1 MAKRIDAT
9 TSLREKSS
17 ARTALYQSLRTAQSY
32 KNHLTT
38 AFNFYIIRNMETKST
53 IAALAALAQETRLAI
68 FRLLVEAGPQGL
80 AVGTIAE
87 RLDVANA
94 TLSFHLKELTNA
106 ALTVA
111 TPNGRSI
118 IYSANFA
125 TMNGLIGY
133 LTENCCAGSS
143 CSPLMAACEVGKPAV
158 SVQKQSLSISK
169 RSKT

>member
-1 MAKRIDAT
+1 
-9 TSLREKSS
+9 
-17 ARTALYQSLRTAQSY
+17 
-32 KNHLTT
+32 
-38 AFNFYIIRNMETKST
+38 METINT

-68 FRLLVEAGPQGL
+68 FRLLVETGPQGL
-80 AVGTIAE
+80 PVGTIAE
-87 RLDVANA
+87 KLILANA

-106 ALTVA
+106 GLTIA

-118 IYSANFA
+118 IYSANFE

-143 CSPLMAACEVGKPAV
+143 CSPSMAACAVVKPAPITQ
-158 SVQKQSLSISK
+158 QKSTSTSK